1 MSKVN
6 TMAKPNRLLTLLRNL
21 GPRAGEFDVAPLAS
35 DQIDGALAVLA
46 DHYGG
51 DVDPARLV
59 PPERDGP
66 LRADLSAR
74 APQLSDLAG
83 EIRDR
88 LEGDFSALVMPRLG
102 LGAIPVPARSAL
114 LFALSVSLGRP
125 TATDKVDRRVVWDVK
140 VREEKVKSNSV
151 STFSEHPYEADLHT
165 DTQYFAEPERYMML
179 YYIVPAS
186 CGGGISTIRDL
197 QCLRRALEATADGR
211 WALQYLT
218 GRALPF
224 RIPAIFTQTGG
235 ADKVEVTFA
244 PIFSDRPAVRF
255 RTDTLRRG
263 LDLYPEFDT
272 PDLRRALAIVNEEV
286 MQQDKLIS
294 VHMPTDSLQ
303 VLNNHEALHGRSP
316 FADHRRHVLRIRV
329 ADTGLA
335 DVTGLNQ
342 AA

>member
-1 MSKVN
+1 MSKMT
-6 TMAKPNRLLTLLRNL
+6 TMPMPNRILTPLRTL
-21 GPRAGEFDVAPLAS
+21 GLRAGEFAVPPLAR
-35 DQIDGALAVLA
+35 DQIEGALAVLA

-59 PPERDGP
+59 PPDRDGP
-66 LRADLSAR
+66 LRTDLSAR
-74 APQLSDLAG
+74 APQIFDLAG
-83 EIRDR
+83 EIHDL

-102 LGAIPVPARSAL
+102 LDMVPVAVRSAL
-114 LFALSVSLGRP
+114 LFALSASLGRP

-197 QCLRRALEATADGR
+197 QCLRLALEATPDGC

-224 RIPAIFTQTGG
+224 RIPAIFTETGS

-244 PIFSDRPAVRF
+244 PIFGDRPAVRF

-272 PDLRRALAIVNEEV
+272 PELRRALAILNEEV
-286 MQQDKLIS
+286 ARQDKLIS
-294 VHMPTDSLQ
+294 VHMPADSLQ

-316 FADHRRHVLRIRV
+316 FADYRRHVLRIRV
-329 ADTGLA
+329 AETGRA
-335 DVTGLNQ
+335 ETPDLNK